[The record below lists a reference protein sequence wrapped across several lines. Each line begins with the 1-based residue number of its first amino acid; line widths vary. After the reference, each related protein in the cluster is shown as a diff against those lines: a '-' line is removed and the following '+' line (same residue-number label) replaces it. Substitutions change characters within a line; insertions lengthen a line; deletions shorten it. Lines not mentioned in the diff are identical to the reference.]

1 MTQMYWRVPAD
12 TWRRLPDDDPNKEV
26 FSNHMLQTLVDRSRS
41 ELGVVLEKT
50 TAKYQLVNI
59 GQ

>member
-26 FSNHMLQTLVDRSRS
+26 LSNHMLQTLVDRSRS
-41 ELGVVLEKT
+41 ESWE
-50 TAKYQLVNI
+50 
-59 GQ
+59 